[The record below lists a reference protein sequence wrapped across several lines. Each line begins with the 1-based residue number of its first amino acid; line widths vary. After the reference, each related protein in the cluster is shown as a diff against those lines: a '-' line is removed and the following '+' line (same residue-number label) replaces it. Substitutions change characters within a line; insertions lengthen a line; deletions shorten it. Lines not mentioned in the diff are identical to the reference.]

1 MTTPYY
7 PLNSAIILT
16 DSIFVQY
23 GGHTGSSVAAQRN
36 AAYLMAEMA
45 ATRDLSTFMLPVIV
59 TGTYTFNPIHMQN
72 GLALDHGYIRRVL
85 STSFLDF
92 DGSSYWSQAG
102 TGNDYVA
109 IKYDDFGVLDI
120 NFMISNCQCSNATSP
135 FPYQIQVAYEAGLP
149 TGTATKPDYL
159 MALTIYADVMLQ
171 EMIGY
176 GNEAPGDIGVQDY
189 TNQEYRESR
198 IGLLRTTFGTSAR
211 ANLAHRLLTGTR
223 LHRYAGL

>member
-1 MTTPYY
+1 MNFY

-16 DSIFVQY
+16 DALFTQY
-23 GGHTGSSVAAQRN
+23 GGHTDNSGPLQRQ

-45 ATRDLSTFMLPVIV
+45 ATRDISTLLLPVIV
-59 TGTYTFNPIHMQN
+59 TGTFNFNSVQMSN
-72 GLALDHGYIRRVL
+72 GIMLDYGYIQRVL
-85 STSFLDF
+85 ATYLLDF
-92 DGSSYWSQAG
+92 DGSIYWGQTG
-102 TGNDYVA
+102 TANNYVA
-109 IKYDDFGVLDI
+109 IKNDEFGVLDL
-120 NFMISNCQCSNATSP
+120 NYMLSTCGCSNGTSIY
-135 FPYQIQVAYEAGLP
+135 PYKIRVVYEAGLP

-159 MALTIYADVMLQ
+159 MALTIYADLMLQ

-176 GNEAPGDIGVQDY
+176 GNEAPGDIGVQKY
-189 TNQEYRESR
+189 SNQEYREER

>member
-1 MTTPYY
+1 MTFY

-16 DSIFVQY
+16 DTLFVQY

-45 ATRDLSTFMLPVIV
+45 ATRDLSTLLLPVIV
-59 TGTYTFNPIHMQN
+59 TGTYTFSPIDMRN
-72 GLALDHGYIRRVL
+72 GLMLDYGYIRRVL

-92 DGSSYWSQAG
+92 SGDVYWTQAG

-109 IKYDDFGVLDI
+109 IGHADYGVLDI
-120 NFMISNCQCSNATSP
+120 NYLVNNCNCSTTLSP
-135 FPYQIQVAYEAGLP
+135 YPYQIRVAYEAGLP

-159 MALTIYADVMLQ
+159 MALTIYADLMLQ

-176 GNEAPGDIGVQDY
+176 GNEAPGDVGVQKY
-189 TNQEYRESR
+189 SNQEYREER